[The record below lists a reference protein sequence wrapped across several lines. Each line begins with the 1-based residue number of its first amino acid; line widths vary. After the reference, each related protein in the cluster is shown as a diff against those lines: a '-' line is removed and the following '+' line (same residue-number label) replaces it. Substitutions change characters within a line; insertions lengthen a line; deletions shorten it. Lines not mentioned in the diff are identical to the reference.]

1 MDCRQTGASLIMMQ
15 QNYCKYTG
23 DGDALFT
30 AYVQAQDTLSTK
42 GAKYAKTLVVPT
54 GFEPVLPT

>member
-1 MDCRQTGASLIMMQ
+1 MMQ

-23 DGDALFT
+23 DGDALLR
-30 AYVQAQDTLSTK
+30 AYVQAQNTLSAK